1 MVRFYGPLMHHGT
14 EMAQDQ
20 MDIVAR
26 YGVSRGWRLL
36 PRSVLVEGTSDVALF
51 ELAASHFLKK
61 TGRSLLSDIAI
72 VAAGE
77 GDRGGTHGVVRE
89 LVVLRSLASTYLSST
104 GSPVYRVIGLFDN
117 DTAGQKAVNG
127 ARMVDASIVE
137 YRDVFRLRPVMPKAG
152 SLDVATLQRGFDSQ
166 NAAYRGLSWELEDLL
181 GEQLLKLFF
190 EENPTALVRE
200 NCVEGAMHRE
210 LTRDGKSK
218 LVRFCKE
225 YADLPSLQGVI
236 DVIHS
241 LRHYLN
247 LPSLQ

>member
-1 MVRFYGPLMHHGT
+1 
-14 EMAQDQ
+14 MAEDQ

-51 ELAASHFLKK
+51 ELAASHFHMK
-61 TGRSLLSDIAI
+61 TGKSLLSDIAI

-104 GSPVYRVIGLFDN
+104 GTPVYRIIGLFDN

-127 ARMVDASIVE
+127 ARMVDASIAE
-137 YRDVFRLRPVMPKAG
+137 YRDVFRLRPVMPKTG
-152 SLDVATLQRGFDSQ
+152 SLDTATLQRGFDNQ
-166 NAAYRGLSWELEDLL
+166 NASYRGLSWELEDLL
-181 GEQLLKLFF
+181 GESLIRLFL

-200 NCVEGAMHRE
+200 FCVAGATHRE

-225 YADLPSLQGVI
+225 YADLSSLQGLI
-236 DVIHS
+236 DVLHA
-241 LRHYLN
+241 LRHYLG